1 MASQPAVTDG
11 LSIGLAWS
19 NRVQQFC
26 NERRGDAYSAPYVE
40 PLRDTRTRLDEWRV
54 PARQGRVGE
63 RDFFNGPLR
72 ASGGSAE
79 DMKAL
84 HCPNCGTPFVRVTY
98 QTGMIERVLNQL
110 NVFPFRCQLCMNKF
124 RAFHKGAAQSTQA
137 FDRRQYKR
145 LPTSI
150 EAQFLADN
158 RVHSTNRITDISMD
172 GCTLQTTG
180 LPRGTFLG
188 LVLKPDQ
195 EDEAIRIET
204 AMVCSVRPTSVGLR
218 FLEIPLPDQRRLSQV
233 VLGLLVGQ
241 GPPPA
246 SNA

>member
-1 MASQPAVTDG
+1 
-11 LSIGLAWS
+11 
-19 NRVQQFC
+19 
-26 NERRGDAYSAPYVE
+26 
-40 PLRDTRTRLDEWRV
+40 
-54 PARQGRVGE
+54 
-63 RDFFNGPLR
+63 
-72 ASGGSAE
+72 
-79 DMKAL
+79 MKTL
-84 HCPNCGTPFVRVTY
+84 HCPNCGTPFVRVTP
-98 QTGMIERVLNQL
+98 QNGMMERVLQHL

-124 RAFHKGAAQSTQA
+124 RAFHREAGRSTQA

-158 RVHSTNRITDISMD
+158 RMHSTNRITDISMD
-172 GCTLQTTG
+172 GCTLQTMG

-218 FLEIPLPDQRRLSQV
+218 FLEVPLPDQRRLSQV
-233 VLGLLVGQ
+233 VLGLLVSQ
-241 GPPPA
+241 AHYPVT
-246 SNA
+246 NA

>member
-1 MASQPAVTDG
+1 
-11 LSIGLAWS
+11 
-19 NRVQQFC
+19 
-26 NERRGDAYSAPYVE
+26 
-40 PLRDTRTRLDEWRV
+40 
-54 PARQGRVGE
+54 
-63 RDFFNGPLR
+63 
-72 ASGGSAE
+72 
-79 DMKAL
+79 MKTL
-84 HCPNCGTPFVRVTY
+84 HCPNCGTPFVRATY
-98 QTGMIERVLNQL
+98 QEGMMERVLNQI

-124 RAFHKGAAQSTQA
+124 RAFHSGADQSAQA

-158 RVHSTNRITDISMD
+158 RMQATNRITDISMD

-188 LVLKPDQ
+188 LVLKPDR

-204 AMVCSVRPTSVGLR
+204 AMVCSVRPSSVGVR
-218 FLEIPLPDQRRLSQV
+218 FLEVPLPDQRRLSQV
-233 VLGLLVGQ
+233 VLGLLVSQ
-241 GPPPA
+241 SHHPV